1 MKITIVSR
9 QITVFDEWKALAEKK
24 LQKLEK
30 FFDEESTNATVT
42 FSKHKNKFTVEITI
56 FSAGTVF
63 RCESTENDFRDAI
76 DRAVDVIERQIR
88 RNKTRLEKRMKAS
101 FAAAEAAMTEGD
113 APVEEEGVFEED
125 EEIVLGNEKGAKA
138 AILAASETAPAR
150 KKGTPAV
157 NRKGTGEG
165 EFSKVTSR
173 EGEAA
178 ETLGAPARKKGTP
191 SIDRAGHTAA
201 HKATGKKILDVQR

>member
-88 RNKTRLEKRMKAS
+88 RNTTRLEKRLRT
-101 FAAAEAAMTEGD
+101 AAFVELPPMED
-113 APVEEEGVFEED
+113 VEEEPEFTIRRKSFPVRPMSPEE
-125 EEIVLGNEKGAKA
+125 
-138 AILAASETAPAR
+138 AILQMNLLGHQFFVF
-150 KKGTPAV
+150 KDDQ
-157 NRKGTGEG
+157 TGATC
-165 EFSKVTSR
+165 VVYTR
-173 EGEAA
+173 RD
-178 ETLGAPARKKGTP
+178 GAYGLIVPEKE
-191 SIDRAGHTAA
+191 
-201 HKATGKKILDVQR
+201 

>member
-88 RNKTRLEKRMKAS
+88 RNKTRLEKRLRT
-101 FAAAEAAMTEGD
+101 AAFVEPSPMEEI
-113 APVEEEGVFEED
+113 EEEPEFNIRRKSFPVRPMSPEEAILQMNLSDHNFFIFED
-125 EEIVLGNEKGAKA
+125 ESSGDICVVYKRKDDTYGLIVPLHEK
-138 AILAASETAPAR
+138 
-150 KKGTPAV
+150 
-157 NRKGTGEG
+157 
-165 EFSKVTSR
+165 
-173 EGEAA
+173 
-178 ETLGAPARKKGTP
+178 
-191 SIDRAGHTAA
+191 
-201 HKATGKKILDVQR
+201 

>member
-1 MKITIVSR
+1 MAPIHSATQRSSSQRHGAKGGFSMKITIVSR

-88 RNKTRLEKRMKAS
+88 RNKTRLEKRLRT
-101 FAAAEAAMTEGD
+101 AAFVELPPMED
-113 APVEEEGVFEED
+113 VEEEPEFTIRRKSFPVRPMSPEE
-125 EEIVLGNEKGAKA
+125 
-138 AILAASETAPAR
+138 AILQM
-150 KKGTPAV
+150 
-157 NRKGTGEG
+157 NL
-165 EFSKVTSR
+165 
-173 EGEAA
+173 
-178 ETLGAPARKKGTP
+178 LGHQFFVFN
-191 SIDRAGHTAA
+191 DDQ
-201 HKATGKKILDVQR
+201 TGKTCVVYVRKDGDYGLIIPE